1 MKIEMCIAFIV
12 IKERFFFYQAL
23 YFIYIVSDFTD
34 HMMVALNDTNSFSC
48 L

>member
-12 IKERFFFYQAL
+12 IKERFFYQAL

-34 HMMVALNDTNSFSC
+34 HMMVALDDTNSFSC